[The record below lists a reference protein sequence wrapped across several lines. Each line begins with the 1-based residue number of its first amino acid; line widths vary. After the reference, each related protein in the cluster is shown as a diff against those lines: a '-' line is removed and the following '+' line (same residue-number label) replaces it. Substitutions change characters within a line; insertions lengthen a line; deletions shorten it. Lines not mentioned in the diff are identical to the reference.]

1 MADVPVGAYGEDLI
15 NYMTGHLSPLFDAIS
30 AVLLSLLRGT
40 YLALAGLQ
48 PFAMVALMTLIA
60 LLATRRLLLSMTLA
74 GLLAL
79 VVGMGLW
86 EPTLQTMAI
95 VLVASA
101 IALAVGIPIGIWSA
115 FNNGVGAIVQPVL
128 DFMQTL
134 PVFVYL
140 LPTILFF
147 GIGEVPGAVAT
158 MVFSVPPAVRLT
170 QLGIRQVDPDI
181 VEASRAF
188 GAGKMNVLR
197 EVQLPLARPTI
208 MAGVNQVIM
217 LALSMVVVA
226 GLVGSGGL
234 GEIVVTAVQSLDI
247 SQSIEGGLAVVFL
260 AIYLDRV
267 TAALGGQ
274 GRAHPPWWPGNRRR
288 ARRPQPSPTANRSP
302 QGADGTPEEQQPAA
316 AGGPTTTSA

>member
-1 MADVPVGAYGEDLI
+1 MPDLPVGTYGEDLI
-15 NYMTGHLSPLFDAIS
+15 NYMTGHLSPLFEAIS
-30 AVLLSLLRGT
+30 SLLLHLLRGT
-40 YLALAGLQ
+40 YVALASLQ
-48 PFAMVALMTLIA
+48 PLAMVAVLALVALIATRRPILSLTLGA
-60 LLATRRLLLSMTLA
+60 LLAAT
-74 GLLAL
+74 
-79 VVGMGLW
+79 VGMGLW
-86 EPTLQTMAI
+86 EPTLQTMASVI
-95 VLVASA
+95 VASA
-101 IALAVGIPIGIWSA
+101 IALAVGIPIGIASA
-115 FNNGVGAIVQPVL
+115 FNTVVRALVQPVL

-147 GIGEVPGAVAT
+147 GIGEVPGVVAT
-158 MVFSVPPAVRLT
+158 LVFSIPPAVRLT

-188 GAGKMNVLR
+188 GAGRLEVLR
-197 EVQLPLARPTI
+197 EIQLPLAWPSI

-234 GEIVVTAVQSLDI
+234 GEIVVSAVQSLNI
-247 SQSIEGGLAVVFL
+247 ALSIEGGLAVVFL

-274 GRAHPPWWPGNRRR
+274 GRGRPSWWPGRR
-288 ARRPQPSPTANRSP
+288 ATSRDSSTPPAAIT
-302 QGADGTPEEQQPAA
+302 TPERSDHH
-316 AGGPTTTSA
+316 GPRVHAREARR